1 MPVIAVMNRKGGSGK
16 STLSTNIAAWCAHS
30 GWQVML
36 GDIDRQQSVRSWLQR
51 RPEAAA
57 PITTWA
63 VDNGRVFRAPRGT
76 THVVLDTPGALYDY
90 EQSKLL
96 VWLDAVLVPIGPS
109 LFDRE
114 ASLTFL
120 EELRRHPRVS
130 SGKCKI
136 AVIGM
141 RWPPEAIARW
151 QQGEGTWEQ
160 SLLTVIPEDPRYR
173 TFLDNGSSVFDG
185 YSPLTQQDML
195 YWSPLLKWLN
205 AVWNGSRT
213 STGLAPVVARQT
225 TAQPQP
231 KPGTEEVPDCGVT
244 TTALVDQHES
254 VHIAPVDDRFIPSYL
269 LQRETAREAA
279 HVTAEAVTPQGL
291 AHAHMAGTA
300 SLSMHS
306 DGDNLVG
313 HNSAERPHDT
323 GLSAPA
329 QTPHQHEQSAFAAH
343 GDSTARPTGPEA
355 VRFPDDASAI
365 PTKQDATSTGA
376 MAINGP
382 NVRPLGAAQAP
393 PKERTWLSR
402 WFNLA

>member
-205 AVWNGSRT
+205 AVWSGSRT
-213 STGLAPVVARQT
+213 STGPAPAAARQT
-225 TAQPQP
+225 TAPPQH
-231 KPGTEEVPDCGVT
+231 KPAMQDVPECGVT
-244 TTALVDQHES
+244 NTAMADQHEP
-254 VHIAPVDDRFIPSYL
+254 VHTAPVDDRFIPAYL
-269 LQRETAREAA
+269 LQRETAREVA
-279 HVTAEAVTPQGL
+279 HVTAEAVAPADL
-291 AHAHMAGTA
+291 AQEHMAGTN
-300 SLSMHS
+300 SLSVR
-306 DGDNLVG
+306 GDSGIFVG
-313 HNSAERPHDT
+313 HSAERPHGT
-323 GLSAPA
+323 VLRAPA
-329 QTPHQHEQSAFAAH
+329 QTSHRGEQSAFAAH
-343 GDSTARPTGPEA
+343 ANSTAQPPGLGA
-355 VRFPDDASAI
+355 VRFAGGASAVAA
-365 PTKQDATSTGA
+365 KQDATSTRA
-376 MAINGP
+376 MAIDDP
-382 NVRPLGAAQAP
+382 SVRASGAAQAP
-393 PKERTWLSR
+393 PKEKNWLSR